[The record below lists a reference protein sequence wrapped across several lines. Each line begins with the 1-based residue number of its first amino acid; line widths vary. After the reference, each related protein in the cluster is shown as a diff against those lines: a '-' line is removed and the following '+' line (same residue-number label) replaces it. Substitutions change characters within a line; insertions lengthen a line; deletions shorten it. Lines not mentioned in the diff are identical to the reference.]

1 MNKPLV
7 IISRNPDSYLSG
19 HSIFSWQLSEFL
31 AGRAGIPVVHVTHS
45 SHEGSRHSVRI
56 TPPVAASDYRRVE
69 VQYQPMAKVPHSL
82 SSCVV
87 ADSVD
92 GILREYR
99 DGVRG
104 VLAISPLSYLAD
116 VLNVCLDPP
125 IPVVSLLRGTDTLE
139 LDRSWGKTYSG
150 RRYRRALEKCD
161 AIFTVSGWLEGL
173 ARNIGLPVTGVVA
186 PVTFHPFSPKT
197 LEAES
202 RKLEQRLFPGSPPFE
217 GRLVAFAGRMAAE
230 KGALKV
236 AEVLDALLKREPSV
250 RAVMAG
256 SGAERSRI
264 RKVLGDRISE
274 GRAWVGP
281 LSFPD
286 VLALAAR
293 TDLMLMGSG
302 LEREETFTEAISSS
316 SVTFASRGAPVL
328 YCGGPRSG
336 GIREAVGEE
345 NRLWCES
352 LTSHES
358 WSEAIRDLFRDKVR
372 YQRIASQNR
381 AAGKAFEIDTV
392 LAPLLTCFGI
402 RLSS

>member
-1 MNKPLV
+1 MSKPLV

-31 AGRAGIPVVHVTHS
+31 AGNAGIPVVHVTHS
-45 SHEGSRHSVRI
+45 SREGSRHSVRI
-56 TPPVAASDYRRVE
+56 TPPVAARRYRRIE
-69 VQYQPMAKVPHSL
+69 VQYEPMAKVPHSL

-87 ADSVD
+87 ADSID
-92 GILREYR
+92 GILREYP

-125 IPVVSLLRGTDTLE
+125 VPVVSLLRGTDTLE
-139 LDRSWGKTYSG
+139 LARPWGETYTG
-150 RRYRRALEKCD
+150 LRYRRALETCN
-161 AIFTVSGWLEGL
+161 AIFTVSGWLEDL
-173 ARNIGLPVTGVVA
+173 ARKIGLPVTGVVA
-186 PVTFHPFSPKT
+186 PVTFHPFSRET
-197 LEAES
+197 LEAEA
-202 RKLEQRLFPGSPPFE
+202 RKLEQRLFPGTPPAA

-236 AEVLDALLKREPSV
+236 AEVLDALLEREPSV

-264 RKVLGDRISE
+264 RQVLADRIPE

-281 LSFPD
+281 LSFPE

-316 SVTFASRGAPVL
+316 SVTFASRGTPVL
-328 YCGGPRSG
+328 YCAGPRSG

-352 LTSHES
+352 LTGHES
-358 WSEAIRDLFRDKVR
+358 WSQAIRDLFGDEAR

-381 AAGKAFEIDTV
+381 VAGKAFEIHTV
-392 LAPLLTCFGI
+392 LAPLLACFGI

>member
-1 MNKPLV
+1 MSKPLV

-45 SHEGSRHSVRI
+45 SREGSRHSVRI
-56 TPPVAASDYRRVE
+56 TPPVAASRYRRVE
-69 VQYQPMAKVPHSL
+69 VQYEPMAKVPHSL

-92 GILREYR
+92 GILREYP

-104 VLAISPLSYLAD
+104 VLAISPLSYMAD

-139 LDRSWGKTYSG
+139 LGRTWGETYSG
-150 RRYRRALEKCD
+150 RRYRRALEQCD
-161 AIFTVSGWLEGL
+161 AIFTVSGWLEDL
-173 ARNIGLPVTGVVA
+173 AKKIGLPVTGVVA
-186 PVTFHPFSPKT
+186 PVTFHPFSPET
-197 LEAES
+197 LEAAA
-202 RKLEQRLFPGSPPFE
+202 RGLEQRLFPGDPPVE

-236 AEVLDALLKREPSV
+236 AEVLDSLLKRELSV

-264 RKVLGDRISE
+264 RQVLGDRISE

-281 LSFPD
+281 LSFPE

-302 LEREETFTEAISSS
+302 LERKEPFTEAISSS
-316 SVTFASRGAPVL
+316 SVTFASRGTPVL
-328 YCGGPRSG
+328 YCAGPRSG

-352 LTSHES
+352 LTSHEY
-358 WSEAIRDLFRDKVR
+358 WSEAIRGLFRDEIR

-381 AAGKAFEIDTV
+381 AAGKAFEIHTV

-402 RLSS
+402 RLSG

>member
-1 MNKPLV
+1 MSKPLV
-7 IISRNPDSYLSG
+7 VISRNPDSYLSG

-31 AGRAGIPVVHVTHS
+31 AGHAGIPVVHVTHS
-45 SHEGSRHSVRI
+45 SREGSRHSVRI
-56 TPPVAASDYRRVE
+56 TPPVAARRYRRVE
-69 VQYQPMAKVPHSL
+69 VQYEPMAKVPHSL

-87 ADSVD
+87 ADSID
-92 GILREYR
+92 GILREYP

-104 VLAISPLSYLAD
+104 VLAVSPLSYLAD

-125 IPVVSLLRGTDTLE
+125 VPVVSLLRGTDTLE
-139 LDRSWGKTYSG
+139 LARPWGETWSG
-150 RRYRRALEKCD
+150 RRYRRALERCN
-161 AIFTVSGWLEGL
+161 AIFTVSGWLEDL
-173 ARNIGLPVTGVVA
+173 ARKIGLPVTGVVA
-186 PVTFHPFSPKT
+186 PVTFHPFSPET
-197 LEAES
+197 LEAEA
-202 RKLEQRLFPGSPPFE
+202 RNLERRLFPGTPPAP

-236 AEVLDALLKREPSV
+236 AQVLNALLKRAPSL

-264 RKVLGDRISE
+264 RQVLAGRISE

-281 LSFPD
+281 LSFPE
-286 VLALAAR
+286 VLALAVR

-316 SVTFASRGAPVL
+316 SVTFASRGTPVL
-328 YCGGPRSG
+328 YCAGPRSG

-345 NRLWCES
+345 NRFWCES
-352 LTSHES
+352 ISGHES
-358 WSEAIRDLFRDKVR
+358 WSEAIRDLFRDESR

-381 AAGKAFEIDTV
+381 AAGKAFEIHTV

-402 RLSS
+402 RLSG